1 MCSSHSFYE
10 IRSLF
15 SLRNLIL
22 EHSLLVLLQDLALLP
37 ILVIAS
43 LAFLIDVIPAVWV
56 VAVVIVKAA
65 AVAWELLLPQMDVVE
80 VAEHLVV
87 LAIMAHF
94 LEVDGIL
101 AIHSLDA
108 QISWSMIFSF
118 TTRHDYVW
126 FQAWAKIEATTDPSP
141 NS

>member
-1 MCSSHSFYE
+1 M
-10 IRSLF
+10 
-15 SLRNLIL
+15 L
-22 EHSLLVLLQDLALLP
+22 EHGLLVLLLLLLLDLALLP

-43 LAFLIDVIPAVWV
+43 LAFLIDVVPAVWV

-65 AVAWELLLPQMDVVE
+65 AIAWELLLPQMDVVE

-101 AIHSLDA
+101 DS
-108 QISWSMIFSF
+108 QISWSVILSF
-118 TTRHDYVW
+118 TTRHDYIW
-126 FQAWAKIEATTDPSP
+126 FQAWAKIEATTDSSP